1 VAAIERF
8 RLFGTMLITGRCVFL
23 LAYPTNPV
31 QNVAGAIMSPIRIA
45 REVHQGWLSGNG
57 IACKCRVELATKI
70 SPGFPTVRTLDIWI
84 PERPPEGHYK
94 VQIDGTTLDV
104 HFKRG
109 LWQEAV
115 A

>member
-1 VAAIERF
+1 
-8 RLFGTMLITGRCVFL
+8 
-23 LAYPTNPV
+23 
-31 QNVAGAIMSPIRIA
+31 MSPIRIA

-70 SPGFPTVRTLDIWI
+70 SPGFPTVRTLD
-84 PERPPEGHYK
+84 
-94 VQIDGTTLDV
+94 V